1 MAASFLI
8 RDGQERN
15 LIFGIE
21 KSQVGGEICM
31 KKRIAIVIICVVAC
45 ICLIYC
51 LDGYIR
57 SEKPDFIISD
67 EETLKKLMS
76 EDNYTI
82 IDIRTAEE
90 YTKEHVIG
98 AVNIPFDEIN
108 ENVELDK
115 EKTIIVYCQEGDDS
129 SIACTILRELGYGAF
144 DLGKYNTIT
153 LEKE

>member
-1 MAASFLI
+1 
-8 RDGQERN
+8 
-15 LIFGIE
+15 
-21 KSQVGGEICM
+21 M
-31 KKRIAIVIICVVAC
+31 KKGIVIVIICAVAC
-45 ICLIYC
+45 ICFIHC

-57 SEKPDFIISD
+57 SEKPNFIMSD

-76 EDNYTI
+76 EDNYII

-90 YTKEHVIG
+90 YKKEHVIG
-98 AVNIPFDEIN
+98 AVNIPFNEIN

-144 DLGKYNTIT
+144 DLGTYNAIT

>member
-1 MAASFLI
+1 
-8 RDGQERN
+8 
-15 LIFGIE
+15 
-21 KSQVGGEICM
+21 M
-31 KKRIAIVIICVVAC
+31 KKGVVIVIICVVAC
-45 ICLIYC
+45 ICFSHC

-57 SEKPDFIISD
+57 SEKPNFIMQD

-76 EDNYTI
+76 EDNYII

-90 YTKEHVIG
+90 YKKEHVIG
-98 AVNIPFDEIN
+98 AVNIPFNEIN

-144 DLGKYNTIT
+144 DLGTYNAIT